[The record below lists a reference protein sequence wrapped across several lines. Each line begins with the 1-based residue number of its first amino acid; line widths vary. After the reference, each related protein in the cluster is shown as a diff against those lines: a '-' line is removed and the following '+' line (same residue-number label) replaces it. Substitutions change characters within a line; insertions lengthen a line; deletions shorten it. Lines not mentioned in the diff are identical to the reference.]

1 MMQAMFTLAQ
11 LSDWHIASRP
21 GLSDLAGKRG
31 LGYINWQRGRK
42 YIHRRDVLDLTI
54 RDLKAQSFDH
64 IAVTGDLVN
73 LSLAKEYALA
83 RDRLELLGR
92 PRDVSVVP
100 GNHDV
105 YVHGV
110 EGAPA
115 QYWGDYMRGD
125 GAMGFPYLRWRG
137 DVALIA
143 LSTGRPTAPFLATGE
158 LGETQLARL
167 AEMVQQTAGAF
178 RVVLIHHPPVTPPHR
193 HLRRLVDAAELVRVL
208 KDNGAELLLH
218 GHDHSRAVV
227 WLDGPSTKI
236 PAVGVPS
243 ASSRAPHGEENAAGY
258 NLFQIDGTAGHW
270 RCELIGRERGTDG
283 IFRDAERRR
292 LA

>member
-1 MMQAMFTLAQ
+1 MFTLAQ

-21 GLSDLAGKRG
+21 GLFDLAGKRG

-54 RDLKAQSFDH
+54 GDLKAQSFEH

-73 LSLAKEYALA
+73 LSLAAEYALA
-83 RDRLELLGR
+83 RDRLELLGGGR
-92 PRDVSVVP
+92 NVSVVP

-115 QYWGDYMRGD
+115 RYWGDYMRGD
-125 GAMGFPYLRWRG
+125 DGELGFPYLRRRS

-143 LSTGRPTAPFLATGE
+143 LSTGLPTAPFLAIGE
-158 LGETQLARL
+158 LGEAQLTRL
-167 AEMVQQTAGAF
+167 AAMLRQTAGAF

-193 HLRRLVDAAELVRVL
+193 HLRRLVDAAALDRVL
-208 KDNGAELLLH
+208 KENGAELLLH
-218 GHDHSRAVV
+218 GHDHARAVV
-227 WLDGPSTKI
+227 WLDGPGETKI

-243 ASSRAPHGEENAAGY
+243 ASSRAPHGEENGAGY
-258 NLFQIDGTAGHW
+258 NLFQIEGAAGQW
-270 RCELIGRERGTDG
+270 RCVMIGRERDSNGV
-283 IFRDAERRR
+283 FRDAERRT